1 MNSRWAT
8 MGAAAAAGAV
18 QAQGVP
24 IGKTEALIAL
34 ALSGG
39 FVKFAETSLPPEQVA
54 YAWSLAGTVAG
65 AVLAGMHMR
74 AAGWLQRLSRAALCA
89 VGGAIL
95 APWAIGWLPKA
106 GGIPE
111 WWHSFAASGV
121 ASAIAWIVVDEAGP
135 AIRDEIQAWRRRRKE
150 RK

>member
-1 MNSRWAT
+1 MKSRWAT
-8 MGAAAAAGAV
+8 LGAAAAAGAV

-24 IGKTEALIAL
+24 IGKTEALL
-34 ALSGG
+34 ALLGTGG
-39 FVKFAETSLPPEQVA
+39 FVWFSEANLPPEQTA

-74 AAGWLQRLSRAALCA
+74 EAGWWQRLSRAALCFI
-89 VGGAIL
+89 GGAIL

-106 GGIPE
+106 SAIPA
-111 WWHSFAASGV
+111 WWHCFAASGV

-135 AIRDEIQAWRRRRKE
+135 LIRDEIKAWRRRRKE